1 MSNILL
7 ALLIFLLVSCG
18 NQATL
23 KEINGKTMGTT
34 YSVKIV
40 SDSEL
45 NISKNEIDNRLNE
58 INKVFS
64 NWDSQSELSL
74 LDSKPSGKWIKVSD
88 ELLFVLQES
97 VNIMQQT
104 EGAFDPGIGRLI
116 DIWGFGP
123 KRVENKPDRK
133 KIKEALQESSLSNLQ
148 ISNEGIKKDIDIH
161 INLSAIAKGYAVD
174 EIAQILRNKGI
185 DNFLVEIGGEV
196 VASGKNFD
204 NDWVVGVE
212 RPESQGAIAITLNN
226 NAIAT
231 SGNYRN
237 FFIWEGEKYN
247 HIIDPTSGL
256 PVKSDL
262 ASVSVIHPKTM
273 IADAY
278 ATAMMVMGSDRAID
292 LANKLNLSIILI
304 LSEDMGFKEVKLNL

>member
-7 ALLIFLLVSCG
+7 ALLISLLVSCG

-45 NISKNEIDNRLNE
+45 NISKNEIDNRLKE

-64 NWDSQSELSL
+64 NWDSQSEISL
-74 LDSKPSGKWIKVSD
+74 LDSKPSGKWINVSD

-278 ATAMMVMGSDRAID
+278 ATAMMIMGSDRAID